1 MIPIEEFK
9 NENREIRD
17 LCDILSVSI
26 DQYSLRKNNVV
37 CELLERFADRVNQ
50 HLMHEDRSVYRDLL
64 QQHTHEADVLAD
76 HFLGNTQELKRIFKE
91 YTHGW
96 CSTPHAEEQQIKY
109 VEESR
114 HMFRLVCERIT
125 FEEEK
130 IFPYFEKN
138 E

>member
-9 NENREIRD
+9 NENKEIRD

-96 CSTPHAEEQQIKY
+96 CSTPHAEGQHIKY

-114 HMFRLVCERIT
+114 HMFRLVCERLT

-130 IFPYFEKN
+130 IFPYFEKTK
-138 E
+138 